1 MYSRVRLLQKLDR
14 NFRTEIWRR
23 QRKGS
28 DITDITSVRVCSL
41 LFVRL
46 FDILINSATFKVLFY

>member
-46 FDILINSATFKVLFY
+46 FDILIK